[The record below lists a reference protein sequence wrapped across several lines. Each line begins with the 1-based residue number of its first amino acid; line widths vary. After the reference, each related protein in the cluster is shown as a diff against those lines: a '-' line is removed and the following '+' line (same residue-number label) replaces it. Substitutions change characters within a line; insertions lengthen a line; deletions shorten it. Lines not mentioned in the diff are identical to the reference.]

1 MAALRVPVFPAELS
15 LCRMNGYVRT
25 LNDWLA
31 LLPRV
36 VRWRWRWYM
45 GIPKLLVKVITNSR
59 SVVGWW
65 EMLCYTSTW
74 MACKSFRVEIPGDF
88 LLRFVPFTTAARPLY
103 NHQCYIKL
111 GVQLF
116 DPTQLPIHCSWAG
129 VPIPPSA
136 RQWICLPDF
145 LPHSA
150 ENAVLLP
157 SPIFGRILCKS
168 GLVVWSEVECEEEG
182 IRSSGLHAASPP
194 VKLLKVNGS
203 PLESINHN
211 PQFSPSIK
219 GYLARKGALH

>member
-1 MAALRVPVFPAELS
+1 MGCLATLNITLHNSIILRNYWQHCEFPYSPAELS
-15 LCRMNGYVRT
+15 LCRMNGKVRT

-36 VRWRWRWYM
+36 VGWWWRWYM

-59 SVVGWW
+59 SADV
-65 EMLCYTSTW
+65 LRYTRTW

-88 LLRFVPFTTAARPLY
+88 LLRFVPFTNARPLN

-116 DPTQLPIHCSWAG
+116 DPTHSAPLHCSWAG

-168 GLVVWSEVECEEEG
+168 GLVVWRGE
-182 IRSSGLHAASPP
+182 
-194 VKLLKVNGS
+194 
-203 PLESINHN
+203 
-211 PQFSPSIK
+211 
-219 GYLARKGALH
+219 